1 MCNQAF
7 FELTSVED
15 VLVIALKQDI
25 TDLNEQGFSQAESTI
40 LSELSANKPRKV
52 VVDFSAVEYF
62 SSQGISLLVRI
73 HKRVAEGCG
82 QTAICGL
89 SKLTAAIV
97 SSARMEVLMNV
108 YADCSEARAGLKTSG
123 T

>member
-1 MCNQAF
+1 MSNQAF

-40 LSELSANKPRKV
+40 LSELSANQPKKV

-73 HKRVAEGCG
+73 HKRVAEGGG

-89 SKLTAAIV
+89 SKLTADIV
-97 SSARMEVLMNV
+97 SLSRMDVLMNV

>member
-15 VLVIALKQDI
+15 VLVIAPKRDI
-25 TDLNEQGFSQAESTI
+25 TGFDEGFSQAESTI
-40 LSELSANKPRKV
+40 LSELSANQPKKV

-62 SSQGISLLVRI
+62 SSLGISLLVRI
-73 HKRVAEGCG
+73 HKRVAEGG
-82 QTAICGL
+82 GRTAICGL
-89 SKLTAAIV
+89 SKLTADIV
-97 SSARMEVLMNV
+97 ALSRMDVLMNV

>member
-15 VLVIALKQDI
+15 VLVIAPQRDI
-25 TDLNEQGFSQAESTI
+25 TDFNEQGFCQAESTI
-40 LSELSANKPRKV
+40 LSELSANKPKKV
-52 VVDFSAVEYF
+52 VVDFSAVKYF
-62 SSQGISLLVRI
+62 SSLGISLLVRI
-73 HKRVAEGCG
+73 HKRVAEGGG

-89 SKLTAAIV
+89 SKLTEAIV
-97 SSARMEVLMNV
+97 SSSRMEVLMKV
-108 YADCSEARAGLKTSG
+108 YSDCSEARTGLKTSG